1 LVLPLAVI
9 LSTFVQMFLNHWS
22 FMARSIYVLLA
33 LISLSIAS
41 VCSAQTGGAAAAF
54 ARLGFSARG
63 IALGNAAN
71 AVITDGELHPYYNPA
86 AVGFAEFY
94 NATAAYTFLSFDR
107 RLNFIS
113 FTGKIGPTAGVGA
126 SFINSGVGNIDGRN
140 RDGEPTGTLSTSEN
154 LFMLSFANKFIDELS
169 VGITLRGYL
178 ASLSPD
184 IPNSFTIGFDVGAIY
199 RIALDSLSS
208 VSIGASVADV
218 SSNYR
223 WDTTPI
229 YGTQGATTIDRMPL
243 ALRFGAAWQHENTF
257 GLQLLLLSTDV
268 QFLSQQ
274 FEGRRTTFTVENG
287 IPRETF
293 ETSTLTRSEI
303 HLRFGAMLQ
312 PIRQLKFRVGIDR
325 LGIQGIQFFDA
336 ARPAIGF
343 SFEYPIEGAL
353 AVLDY
358 TFSFEPNSAGVNL
371 ISLGARF

>member
-1 LVLPLAVI
+1 
-9 LSTFVQMFLNHWS
+9 
-22 FMARSIYVLLA
+22 MARSIYFLLVLT
-33 LISLSIAS
+33 SFSVVS

-63 IALGNAAN
+63 IALGNAGN

-94 NATAAYTFLSFDR
+94 NATAAYTFLPFDR
-107 RLNFIS
+107 RLHFIS

-154 LFMLSFANKFIDELS
+154 LFMLSFANKFSDELS
-169 VGITLRGYL
+169 VGVTLRGYL
-178 ASLSPD
+178 ASLAPD
-184 IPNSFTIGFDVGAIY
+184 IPNSFTIGFDIGAIY

-208 VSIGASVADV
+208 FSIGASIADI

-229 YGTQGATTIDRMPL
+229 YGQQGATTIDRMPI
-243 ALRFGAAWQHENTF
+243 ALRFGAAWQQENTF
-257 GLQLLLLSTDV
+257 GLHSLLLSSDIA
-268 QFLSQQ
+268 FLLQQ
-274 FEGRRTTFTVENG
+274 FEGRRTVFSIENG
-287 IPRETF
+287 ISRETF
-293 ETSTLTRSEI
+293 ETSPLTRGDAFVR
-303 HLRFGAMLQ
+303 LGAMLQ
-312 PIRQLKFRVGIDR
+312 PIRQLKFRIGIDR
-325 LGIQGIQFFDA
+325 VSLFGTPLFEA
-336 ARPAIGF
+336 ARPALGF
-343 SFEYPIEGAL
+343 SIEYPIEGAL

-358 TFSFEPNSAGVNL
+358 TFSFEPNSTGVNL